1 MINSFYNGY
10 RELLDRQ
17 LTSELNKEAIQMMGF
32 DVLYIEKEYVDFD
45 DILGEDREKKFKNS
59 KPIEMYC
66 ENTQGFEGQGEMKSL
81 FGNLWEA
88 QGTFVVNK
96 ERFEEEFPDL
106 VKPRA
111 GDVLFMP
118 YSKMLFEIK
127 YVETEANFFPQ
138 SSSVVFKLK
147 VENFKYSHE
156 EISDDTSNHNDDDL
170 LTDQY
175 IGKLDDIIIKNPQ
188 EETGKYGD
196 NNVVQRD
203 YSNRFV
209 NKKDQFRPKT

>member
-45 DILGEDREKKFKNS
+45 DILGEDLEKKFKNS

-96 ERFEEEFPDL
+96 ERFEEE
-106 VKPRA
+106 
-111 GDVLFMP
+111 
-118 YSKMLFEIK
+118 I
-127 YVETEANFFPQ
+127 Q
-138 SSSVVFKLK
+138 
-147 VENFKYSHE
+147 
-156 EISDDTSNHNDDDL
+156 
-170 LTDQY
+170 
-175 IGKLDDIIIKNPQ
+175 
-188 EETGKYGD
+188 
-196 NNVVQRD
+196 
-203 YSNRFV
+203 
-209 NKKDQFRPKT
+209 KKGYT